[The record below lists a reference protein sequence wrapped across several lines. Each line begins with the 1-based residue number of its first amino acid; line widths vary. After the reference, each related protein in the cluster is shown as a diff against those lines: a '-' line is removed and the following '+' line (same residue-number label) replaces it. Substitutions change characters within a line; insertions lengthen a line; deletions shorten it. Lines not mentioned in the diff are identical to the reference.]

1 MTLLLLLVFLGA
13 WGGSGVDRPAWADH
27 TGVMQLNDRVGPYV
41 VRAFSEPDPPRTD
54 RCRITV
60 TVLQPGGQRPVPTA
74 DVSVS
79 ASLAGGRAA
88 RVSIALDRTRDPQQ
102 VYYVADLELPAAGRW
117 TVTVRVSGPEGAGSA
132 AFPLDVE
139 AASWRAGPV
148 MLAAGGAALGLGL
161 AAVWLLRR
169 SRRRRG

>member
-1 MTLLLLLVFLGA
+1 MTVLLLLVFLGA
-13 WGGSGVDRPAWADH
+13 WGGVDRPARADH

-60 TVLQPGGQRPVPTA
+60 IALQPGGLRPVPTA
-74 DVSVS
+74 VVSVS
-79 ASLAGGRAA
+79 AEQAGGRAA
-88 RVSIALDRTRDPQQ
+88 KVSMAADRTRDPQQ
-102 VYYVADLELPAAGRW
+102 VFHAADLELPAAGRW

-139 AASWRAGPV
+139 AAPWRAGPV
-148 MLAAGGAALGLGL
+148 ILAAAGAVLALGL

>member
-13 WGGSGVDRPAWADH
+13 WGGVDRPARADH
-27 TGVMQLNDRVGPYV
+27 TGVMQLNDRVGPYL

-74 DVSVS
+74 VVSVS
-79 ASLAGGRAA
+79 ASLAGDRAA
-88 RVSIALDRTRDPQQ
+88 RVSIAPDRTRDPQQ
-102 VYYVADLELPAAGRW
+102 VYYVADLELPVTGRW
-117 TVTVRVSGPEGAGSA
+117 TVTVGVSGPEGAGSA

-139 AASWRAGPV
+139 AAPWRAGSV
-148 MLAAGGAALGLGL
+148 VLAAGGAVLGLGL
-161 AAVWLLRR
+161 TAVWLRRR
-169 SRRRRG
+169 SRRRSG